1 MLTIRSIKVNKID
14 TVSTF
19 IKNFK
24 FDLDFKTNLNGSF
37 KCIVC
42 YIDPVSKERIQ
53 VAFIDIEKEEI
64 EKIFIKGEKIEE
76 IYSNKFIENPDIL
89 TPLF

>member
-1 MLTIRSIKVNKID
+1 MLTIRTIKVNEID

-19 IKNFK
+19 IKNYK
-24 FDLDFKTNLNGSF
+24 FNLDFKPNSDGSF

-42 YIDPVSKERIQ
+42 YIDPISKERIEI
-53 VAFIDIEKEEI
+53 AFLDIEKEEI
-64 EKIFIKGEKIEE
+64 VKAIIEDE
-76 IYSNKFIENPDIL
+76 NIERTYSNKFIENPEIL